1 MRWLAALAVV
11 AGLTGSAVAQE
22 FPTSRIERPVLVI
35 DTGRLFA
42 ESAYAK
48 QLNDE
53 IEQVALDIRD
63 ENQRIVAELVAEEQS
78 LTELRPTMSPE
89 DFRAA
94 ADAFDRKAQDIRAER
109 DAKEIELEEAR
120 LDVRVRFLSEV
131 RSVVGQLMVER
142 GGGIVLDSRSA
153 YVYVTAIDIT
163 EEAIAR
169 VDADFLDAADPPSK
183 TE

>member
-1 MRWLAALAVV
+1 MRALAAIAVVAALAGP
-11 AGLTGSAVAQE
+11 APAQE
-22 FPTSRIERPVLVI
+22 FPTAVGDQPVLVI

-48 QLNDE
+48 RLNDE
-53 IEQVALDIRD
+53 IEAVALQIRD
-63 ENQRIVAELVAEEQS
+63 ENQQIVAELVAEEQS

-94 ADAFDRKAQDIRAER
+94 ADAFDQKAQDIRAER
-109 DAKEIELEEAR
+109 DAKETELENAR
-120 LDVRVRFLSEV
+120 RDVRVRFLSEV

-142 GGGIVLDSRSA
+142 GGGIVLDSRST
-153 YVYVTAIDIT
+153 YVFVTAIDIT

-169 VDADFLDAADPPSK
+169 VDANFIDPQ
-183 TE
+183 

>member
-1 MRWLAALAVV
+1 MRVLAALALVLGL
-11 AGLTGSAVAQE
+11 AGSGAAQD
-22 FPTSRIERPVLVI
+22 FPTAQVQQPVLVI

-48 QLNDE
+48 LLNDE
-53 IEQVALDIRD
+53 IEAVALQIRD
-63 ENQRIVAELVAEEQS
+63 ENQQIVSELVAEEQS

-120 LDVRVRFLSEV
+120 LNVRARFLSEV
-131 RSVVGQLMVER
+131 RSVVGQLMLER

-153 YVYVTAIDIT
+153 YVFVTAIDIT

-169 VDADFLDAADPPSK
+169 VDADFMTPAEPGS
-183 TE
+183 E

>member
-1 MRWLAALAVV
+1 MRVLAAIALVACLA
-11 AGLTGSAVAQE
+11 GPGTAQE
-22 FPTSRIERPVLVI
+22 FPTARIEQPVLVI

-42 ESAYAK
+42 ESAYAS

-53 IEQVALDIRD
+53 IELVALQIRD
-63 ENQRIVAELVAEEQS
+63 ENQRIVAELVAEEKS
-78 LTELRPTMSPE
+78 LTELRPSMSPE

-120 LDVRVRFLSEV
+120 RDVRVRFLSEV

-142 GGGIVLDSRSA
+142 GGGIVLDSRST
-153 YVYVTAIDIT
+153 YVFVTSIDIT
-163 EEAIAR
+163 DEAIAR
-169 VDADFLDAADPPSK
+169 VDANFLSPDDPAS
-183 TE
+183 E